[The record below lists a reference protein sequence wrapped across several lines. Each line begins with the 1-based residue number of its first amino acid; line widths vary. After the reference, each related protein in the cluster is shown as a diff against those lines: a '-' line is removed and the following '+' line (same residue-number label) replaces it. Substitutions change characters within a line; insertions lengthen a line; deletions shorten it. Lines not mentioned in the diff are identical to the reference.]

1 MTLTQLLN
9 RRAWVLRRSDSGA
22 EDDYGN
28 PIPSEERTEV
38 VCEVQQR
45 RADEVTEGEVSDAE
59 WLGVFPAGTAFDTG
73 DAIEVEGL
81 GTFEV
86 DGAPW
91 PARNPRT
98 QTESH
103 VEATLKR
110 VAGAGAGS

>member
-1 MTLTQLLN
+1 MTLSQLLN
-9 RRAWVLRRSDSGA
+9 RRAWLVDREGTGK

-28 PIPSEERTEV
+28 EETAPTRTET

-45 RADEVTEGEVSDAE
+45 RTDEVTEGEVSDAE
-59 WLGVFPAGTAFDTG
+59 WLGIFPAETELDTG
-73 DAIEVEGL
+73 DAVEVEGL

-103 VEATLKR
+103 VEVALRR